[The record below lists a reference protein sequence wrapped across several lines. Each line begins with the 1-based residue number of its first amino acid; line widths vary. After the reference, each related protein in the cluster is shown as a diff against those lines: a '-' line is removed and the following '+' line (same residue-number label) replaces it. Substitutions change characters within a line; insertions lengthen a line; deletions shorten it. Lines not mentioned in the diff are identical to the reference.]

1 MNNHVPPAH
10 MPMHDA
16 MEPTPF
22 MPDVIGPNASLIEP
36 ISDDMVYFN
45 PMSNF
50 LQDMDFTMSWDMNF
64 DAFSIPQFDL
74 QGPSPQSSS
83 TNAVTKPS
91 PRNTVRDSSRGHSA
105 FKRSPWLWDPK
116 KEDYVQQQKEAL
128 HIDEQSISQSPAFGK
143 LMDRPSRRLKMTA
156 HQRDRIF
163 SIVLAQN
170 KDPAKVPSFPTLDL
184 LNYLMQAHFVQD
196 EHQFDSWIHPP
207 SFNPENA
214 LPELLAAII
223 SSGASFISVPAIWQ
237 FGLAMHEVVRLGVSD
252 LFEKLNIHTRNLSA
266 LQTFMLT
273 LDVGIWSGFKR
284 KMEIAESFLQP
295 LLTMLRRAGAFS
307 APADS
312 PALVPLDSDSP
323 EALETKWKKFISRE
337 SYKSLPASRDLW
349 CAPTAEA
356 WRQVHHSKTTMPR
369 PLPRVSEV
377 LHCVDVLD
385 ELEEFIDIDLCY
397 SAVLN
402 GYWGQV
408 WAYREGVRFFATANR
423 GGTNRLWLKSQHQEL
438 YQDLLGFSSIIHTS
452 NTPRNHSTLL
462 AIVVELFLMIMHVS
476 PDEIQRFA
484 GKLGEEESRRAG
496 VSLEENWANTSDAR
510 YAIWHAGQVF
520 ANAKRLPPASLRGF
534 NAIAVYLASMTLW
547 TYGLFCSPAPQGG
560 DDLETGYLQPGE
572 GQQANTG
579 NRRAS
584 SVPGGGPTKYVLL
597 DEEETRDTKAFLQF
611 DRGVPALKTSQGAV
625 EPLSDPSKILSI
637 ARNLFRENYPVRTE
651 PLPPL
656 VESLGNLLRDLG
668 SGLAGMP
675 SRVASRV
682 QSRVVSRMGSEEP

>member
-1 MNNHVPPAH
+1 MRLPMIAMLESRSDSPSDSGTVASVMGNNVQPAQ
-10 MPMHDA
+10 MPMHEA

-22 MPDVIGPNASLIEP
+22 MPDVMGQNPSLIDP

-64 DAFSIPQFDL
+64 DAFSIPQFDI
-74 QGPSPQSSS
+74 QGPSPQSST
-83 TNAVTKPS
+83 TNPVTRPS
-91 PRNTVRDSSRGHSA
+91 PRNAIRDSSRGHSA

-116 KEDYVQQQKEAL
+116 KEDYVQQQKEGL

-184 LNYLMQAHFVQD
+184 LNYLLQAHFVQD
-196 EHQFDSWIHPP
+196 EHQFDSWIHPA
-207 SFNPENA
+207 SFDPENA

-237 FGLAMHEVVRLGVSD
+237 FGLAIHEVVRLGVSD
-252 LFEKLNIHTRNLSA
+252 LFEKLNAHTRNLSA

-312 PALVPLDSDSP
+312 SALLPLDSDSP

-337 SYKSLPASRDLW
+337 SYK
-349 CAPTAEA
+349 
-356 WRQVHHSKTTMPR
+356 R

-377 LHCVDVLD
+377 IHCVDVLD

-408 WAYREGVRFFATANR
+408 WAYRESVRFFSTASK

-438 YQDLLGFSSIIHTS
+438 YQDLSGFSSIIHTS

-484 GKLGEEESRRAG
+484 GKSGEEESRRAG
-496 VSLEENWANTSDAR
+496 TSLEENWANTSDAR
-510 YAIWHAGQVF
+510 HAIWHAGQVF
-520 ANAKRLPPASLRGF
+520 ANTKRLPPASLRGF

-547 TYGLFCSPAPQGG
+547 TYGLFCSPAAQGG
-560 DDLETGYLQPGE
+560 DDADSGYLQSGE

-579 NRRAS
+579 IRRAS
-584 SVPGGGPTKYVLL
+584 SVSGSGPIKYVLL

-625 EPLSDPSKILSI
+625 EPLSDPSKVLSI
-637 ARNLFRENYPVRTE
+637 ARSLFRDNYPVRTE

-682 QSRVVSRMGSEEP
+682 QSQTASRMGSEER

>member
-1 MNNHVPPAH
+1 
-10 MPMHDA
+10 
-16 MEPTPF
+16 MEEIHLTR
-22 MPDVIGPNASLIEP
+22 VLQEVRHSL
-36 ISDDMVYFN
+36 
-45 PMSNF
+45 
-50 LQDMDFTMSWDMNF
+50 
-64 DAFSIPQFDL
+64 SILTIKPHEL
-74 QGPSPQSSS
+74 
-83 TNAVTKPS
+83 TKPRLILHLFS
-91 PRNTVRDSSRGHSA
+91 HD
-105 FKRSPWLWDPK
+105 
-116 KEDYVQQQKEAL
+116 VQT
-128 HIDEQSISQSPAFGK
+128 SISLQRNPLISFSELAF
-143 LMDRPSRRLKMTA
+143 T
-156 HQRDRIF
+156 
-163 SIVLAQN
+163 
-170 KDPAKVPSFPTLDL
+170 
-184 LNYLMQAHFVQD
+184 
-196 EHQFDSWIHPP
+196 
-207 SFNPENA
+207 
-214 LPELLAAII
+214 
-223 SSGASFISVPAIWQ
+223 
-237 FGLAMHEVVRLGVSD
+237 
-252 LFEKLNIHTRNLSA
+252 
-266 LQTFMLT
+266 
-273 LDVGIWSGFKR
+273 
-284 KMEIAESFLQP
+284 
-295 LLTMLRRAGAFS
+295 
-307 APADS
+307 
-312 PALVPLDSDSP
+312 
-323 EALETKWKKFISRE
+323 
-337 SYKSLPASRDLW
+337 LPASRDLW

-408 WAYREGVRFFATANR
+408 WAYRESVRFFTTASK

-438 YQDLLGFSSIIHTS
+438 YQDLSGFSSIIHTS

-484 GKLGEEESRRAG
+484 GKSGEEESRRAG
-496 VSLEENWANTSDAR
+496 TSLEENWANTSDAR
-510 YAIWHAGQVF
+510 HAIWHAGQVF

-560 DDLETGYLQPGE
+560 EDADPGYLQSGE

-579 NRRAS
+579 IRRAS
-584 SVPGGGPTKYVLL
+584 SVSGCGPTKYVLL

-611 DRGVPALKTSQGAV
+611 DRGVPGLKTSQGAV

-682 QSRVVSRMGSEEP
+682 HSQTASRMGSEDR